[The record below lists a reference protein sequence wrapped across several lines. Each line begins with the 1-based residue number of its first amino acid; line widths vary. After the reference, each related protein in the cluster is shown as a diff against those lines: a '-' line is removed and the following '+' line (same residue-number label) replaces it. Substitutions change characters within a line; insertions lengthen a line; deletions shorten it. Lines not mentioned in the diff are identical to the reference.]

1 MSKVGSWTSGGVV
14 DFLNGRVRGITAA
27 NRTER
32 TDYMSKTLARLE
44 AMRDSSKI
52 AEQETYKMLR
62 VTGLK

>member
-1 MSKVGSWTSGGVV
+1 MSEFDSYTSGGVV
-14 DFLNGRVRGITAA
+14 NFLNGPVRGITAA

-32 TDYMSKTLARLE
+32 KDYMSKTLARLE